1 METRKMKQTLLAAA
15 LMAVGASASAQSS
28 VTLYGRM
35 DNGIEYQTNSR
46 NATDT
51 ASAGSRFRVESGDWG
66 TSLWGLRGVED
77 IGGGSRVVFN
87 LEDGLNT
94 VNGQS
99 GGAVGTDF
107 SRYADVGIANN
118 DYGTLLLGKQQ
129 WIANQ
134 VWDFDPLGQSN
145 WSSAS
150 LVGGRNWPG
159 SQNDVSYQTPT
170 YAGFNAYG
178 VYSLSD
184 STDFNGNTTVGTQ
197 NGRRDGLSIT
207 YTSTIVQVRGIYD
220 EIRSSTGGFNDVY
233 ASSREYFAGVNVFLG
248 PFKLQ
253 AAYQGSHAPQAAGIA
268 AAPSTT
274 NLEWGGVTYT
284 FNPAIAVT
292 AAAYHVNANDDG
304 GAATMYTLAGTYN
317 FSKRTLLALEAATV
331 RNSAGGSFGL
341 NANEPGT
348 GDSPLQGHSQS
359 GVYLDLQ
366 HAF

>member
-1 METRKMKQTLLAAA
+1 MKKTLLAAA
-15 LMAVGASASAQSS
+15 LMGLGASAFAQSS
-28 VTLYGRM
+28 VTLYGRL
-35 DNGIEYQTNSR
+35 DNGIEYQSGTR

-66 TSLWGLRGVED
+66 TSMWGMKGVED
-77 IGGGSRVVFN
+77 IGGGNKVLFN

-99 GGAVGTDF
+99 GGAAGTAF
-107 SRYADVGIANN
+107 SRFADVGIANDN
-118 DYGTLLLGKQQ
+118 YGTLLLGKQQ

-170 YAGFNAYG
+170 WGGFNAYG

-184 STDFNGNTTVGTQ
+184 STDFNGNTTVGAQ
-197 NGRRDGLSIT
+197 NGRRDGLSLT
-207 YTSTIVQVRGIYD
+207 YTSTVFQVRTIYD
-220 EIRSSTGGFNDVY
+220 EIRSSTGGFTDVY
-233 ASSREYFAGVNVFLG
+233 ASSREYFAGLNVFLG
-248 PFKLQ
+248 PFKVQ
-253 AAYQGSHAPQAAGIA
+253 VAYQGSHAPEALGDA

-284 FNPAIAVT
+284 VNPAIAVT
-292 AAAYHVNANDDG
+292 GAVYHVNANDGG
-304 GAATMYTLAGTYN
+304 GAATMYTLAATYN
-317 FSKRTLLALEAATV
+317 LSKRTLFALEAATV
-331 RNSAGGSFGL
+331 RNNSAGAFGL
-341 NANEPGT
+341 NANEPN
-348 GDSPLQGHSQS
+348 SPTSDGPVQGHSQS
-359 GVYLDLQ
+359 GVFLDLQ